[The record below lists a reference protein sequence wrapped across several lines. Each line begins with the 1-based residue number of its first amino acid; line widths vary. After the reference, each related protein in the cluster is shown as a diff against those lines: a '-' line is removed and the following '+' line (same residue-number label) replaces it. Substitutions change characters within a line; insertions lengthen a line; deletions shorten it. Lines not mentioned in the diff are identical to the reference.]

1 MTFSHWRRA
10 VATAALVVFGVAAA
24 ACDVSVGNGDFS
36 IGVASGRAAD
46 EWQRTYQVSPGA
58 RFEVVNT
65 NGLIEVEGG
74 SGPEVSVRAER
85 VAKASTD
92 ESAKE
97 LLGKIE
103 IVETRS
109 DGGVR
114 LETKYPKS
122 LGRGGVE
129 VKYYVKVP
137 AGIKV
142 HAQTT
147 NGGIKLVTLP
157 NAVVAATTN
166 GGVTG
171 TGLSGGVEAT
181 TTNGGIDLK
190 FGAVAEGGIK
200 AETVNGGV
208 VVMVPKDAKADVS
221 ARVVNGGLSVGDLPV
236 QTIGEQSRR
245 RLEGKLNG
253 GGPRIEIGAVNGGVR
268 LAGL

>member
-1 MTFSHWRRA
+1 MTLSPWRRT
-10 VATAALVVFGVAAA
+10 VATAALVVFGISAA

-36 IGVASGRAAD
+36 IGVASGRASD
-46 EWQRTYQVSPGA
+46 EWQRTYQVAAGG
-58 RFEVVNT
+58 RFEVVNV
-65 NGLIEVEGG
+65 NGLVQVEGV

-85 VAKASTD
+85 IAKASTD

-97 LLGKIE
+97 LLGKVE

-114 LETKYPKS
+114 LETKAPKNW
-122 LGRGGVE
+122 GRGGVE
-129 VKYYVKVP
+129 VKYFVKVP

-142 HAQTT
+142 VAQTT

-157 NAVVAATTN
+157 NDVVASTTN
-166 GGVTG
+166 GGVSG
-171 TGLSGGVEAT
+171 TDLRGVVEAT

-190 FGAVAEGGIK
+190 FGAVGGGIK

-236 QTIGEQSRR
+236 EVVGEQSRR

>member
-46 EWQRTYQVSPGA
+46 EWQRTYQVSAGA

-65 NGLIEVEGG
+65 NGLIQVEGG

-97 LLGKIE
+97 LLGKVE

-114 LETKYPKS
+114 LETKYPRNS
-122 LGRGGVE
+122 GRGGVE